1 MIKKLFLILIG
12 CLAALILIMVATYY
26 YFQLSLKELTPE
38 VRAKLPGEFVQLED
52 GVVSYD
58 WKGPEGGDIVVL
70 VHGLSTPK
78 FVWDGNVDALAA
90 AGKRVLVYDHLGRGF
105 SDRPDVVY
113 DGGLYVR
120 ELSNLL
126 DALHVT
132 RPVSLVGYS
141 MGGGNVIG
149 FAARYPERVKKLI
162 LIAPVG
168 YVPRYEGLAALAF
181 VPGLGEWLMTMVGKK
196 QILGEILEAVEA
208 GKARPDMIEKFE
220 EQFQYRGYLDSIL
233 STMRNYPM
241 YDLSAEYERVGRL
254 GIPTF
259 AIWGTADQ
267 VVPFS
272 TAAYVKKAIPH
283 VNIFPIS
290 GAGHSVTYAE
300 AAKVNQL
307 LINFLKD
314 G

>member
-1 MIKKLFLILIG
+1 
-12 CLAALILIMVATYY
+12 
-26 YFQLSLKELTPE
+26 
-38 VRAKLPGEFVQLED
+38 
-52 GVVSYD
+52 
-58 WKGPEGGDIVVL
+58 
-70 VHGLSTPK
+70 
-78 FVWDGNVDALAA
+78 
-90 AGKRVLVYDHLGRGF
+90 VYDHLGRGF

-113 DGGLYVR
+113 DGDLYVR

-132 RPVSLVGYS
+132 QPVSLVGYS

-162 LIAPVG
+162 LIAPAG
-168 YVPRYEGLAALAF
+168 YVPSYEGLAALIFA
-181 VPGLGEWLMTMVGKK
+181 PGLGEWLMTMLGKK
-196 QILGEILEAVEA
+196 RMLAEIIEAVEA

-241 YDLSAEYERVGRL
+241 YDLSEDYENVGRL
-254 GIPTF
+254 GIPTY

-272 TAAYVKKAIPH
+272 TSENVKTAIPH
-283 VNIFPIS
+283 VKIFPIA

-300 AAKVNQL
+300 SAKVNKL
-307 LINFLKD
+307 LIKFLQ
-314 G
+314 GE